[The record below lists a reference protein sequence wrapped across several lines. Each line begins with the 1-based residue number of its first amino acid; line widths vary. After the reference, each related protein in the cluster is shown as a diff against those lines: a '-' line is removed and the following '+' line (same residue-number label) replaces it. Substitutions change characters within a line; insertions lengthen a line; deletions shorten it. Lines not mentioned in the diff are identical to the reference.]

1 MISPETPTDVLAE
14 IPRAIAELTKELR
27 EVRVALNA
35 LTEIFDEV
43 VDKGAGSYP
52 GYIRVRSEN

>member
-1 MISPETPTDVLAE
+1 MSESYEAAVE
-14 IPRAIAELTKELR
+14 IREAIAELTKELR

-35 LTEIFDEV
+35 MTEIFEDV

-52 GYIRVRSEN
+52 GYIRIRNEQS